1 MEIYTIIPKSP
12 DAAVCDP
19 VILRETATTRLV
31 FKPTLVNNAHD
42 HGAPVNGSFVFQRK
56 SAGTWED
63 HNEVALT
70 RLRADEWVKLDL
82 KAGEVHK
89 LLQHMAGLYRLYL
102 KHGLPRKKVHFI
114 KIDLANSDSED
125 ITRLDVRRFL
135 ELSRRTGVDVF
146 SQLVE
151 WAVQVGNAADVLQ
164 RLEQLDVDTLQRLNS
179 LVGITSLKAVLQ
191 RWEENQ
197 RNGNEEF
204 WQQTLEQN
212 AFVLSQ
218 VFSFP
223 VFIIR
228 GKAYVGGK
236 AIDNTGGHL
245 ADFLAANPFTKN
257 AVIVEIK
264 TPETRLLGSR
274 YRGDVYSPSEDLSGA
289 VVQVLN
295 YRYSLT
301 TEFLSVR
308 RNYEGVFDVF
318 SPHCLVIAGH
328 AERQLKTD
336 DHCKSFELIR
346 SGLKDVV
353 VLTYDEL
360 FAKTRLLVEALEGPA
375 NRF

>member
-1 MEIYTIIPKSP
+1 MDIYTIIPRSP
-12 DAAVCDP
+12 ASAECDP

-31 FKPTLVNNAHD
+31 FKSTLVNNAHD
-42 HGAPVNGSFVFQRK
+42 HGAPLNGSFVFQRK
-56 SAGTWED
+56 SAGNWED
-63 HNEVALT
+63 YNAVPLS
-70 RLRADEWVKLDL
+70 RLRANEWVKLDL
-82 KAGEVHK
+82 KAGEVHT
-89 LLQHMAGLYRLYL
+89 LLQHMAGLYRFYRR
-102 KHGLPRKKVHFI
+102 HGLPRKKIHFF
-114 KIDLANSDSED
+114 KIDMADSDAED
-125 ITRLDVRRFL
+125 IARLDVRRL
-135 ELSRRTGVDVF
+135 VGLSRRTGVDVF

-151 WAVQVGNAADVLQ
+151 WAVQLGNAADVLQ
-164 RLEQLDVDTLQRLNS
+164 RLERLDVNTLQRLNS
-179 LVGITSLKAVLQ
+179 LVGITSLKAVLEQ
-191 RWEENQ
+191 WEENQ

-264 TPETRLLGSR
+264 TPETRLLGR
-274 YRGDVYSPSEDLSGA
+274 QYRGDVYSASDDLSGA

-301 TEFLSVR
+301 TDFLSVR
-308 RNYEGVFDVF
+308 RQYEGVFEVF

-328 AERQLKTD
+328 AAHQLTTD
-336 DHCKSFELIR
+336 DRRKSFEIIR
-346 SGLKDVV
+346 CGFKDIV

-360 FAKTRLLVEALEGPA
+360 FAKTRRLIEALEGTAVP
-375 NRF
+375 